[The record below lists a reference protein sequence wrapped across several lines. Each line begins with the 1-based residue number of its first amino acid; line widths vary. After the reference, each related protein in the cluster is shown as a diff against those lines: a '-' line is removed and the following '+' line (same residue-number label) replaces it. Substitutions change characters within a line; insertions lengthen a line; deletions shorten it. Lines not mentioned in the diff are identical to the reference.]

1 MDIINKLK
9 NVKLRPTKQR
19 LLLGKLLL
27 DGKNRHFTA
36 EMVQKKVFNKGHYIS
51 LATIYNCLNKFVNAG
66 LLKQIENKGEALVFD
81 TNTLPHHHFLDEGT
95 GNLIDID
102 PKEIEFLKLPN
113 LPKGFNQTGLE
124 VLIKIKGKNN

>member
-36 EMVQKKVFNKGHYIS
+36 EMVQKSV
-51 LATIYNCLNKFVNAG
+51 
-66 LLKQIENKGEALVFD
+66 
-81 TNTLPHHHFLDEGT
+81 
-95 GNLIDID
+95 
-102 PKEIEFLKLPN
+102 
-113 LPKGFNQTGLE
+113 
-124 VLIKIKGKNN
+124 

>member
-1 MDIINKLK
+1 MDILNKLK

-19 LLLGKLLL
+19 LILGMLLL